1 MCTHRSGIRLRL
13 PQAQVGLSDLSSG
26 RGSIIPESFAAIQ
39 ACVVFFFLLV
49 HVTETLISSSD
60 LCMCVCI
67 VKCQEE

>member
-26 RGSIIPESFAAIQ
+26 RGGIIHESFAAIQ
-39 ACVVFFFLLV
+39 ACVFFPFV
-49 HVTETLISSSD
+49 HVTETLRSSSD